1 MRFWTTAE
9 EKAIK
14 ELYGDTP
21 MAELASI
28 LNREVGSI
36 HAKAKTLGIKRS
48 DSFRNGQHGGRFKP
62 GSNSGESTRFK
73 KGRNAHANKP
83 AIDSAKSPTPEL
95 ESIPWVENS
104 PAGPIS

>member
-9 EKAIK
+9 EKALK

-21 MAELASI
+21 MAELTSI

-36 HAKAKTLGIKRS
+36 HGKARTLGIKRS
-48 DSFRNGQHGGRFKP
+48 DTFRNGQHGGRFRS

-73 KGRNAHANKP
+73 KGRNPHANTRGR
-83 AIDSAKSPTPEL
+83 DSGQSL
-95 ESIPWVENS
+95 E
-104 PAGPIS
+104 

>member
-21 MAELASI
+21 MSELTSI

-36 HAKAKTLGIKRS
+36 HAKARTLGIKRS
-48 DSFRNGQHGGRFKP
+48 ETFRSGQHAGRFQA
-62 GSNSGESTRFK
+62 GSKSGVSTRFK
-73 KGRNAHANKP
+73 KGWNRYANNSVSGVEKP
-83 AIDSAKSPTPEL
+83 TD
-95 ESIPWVENS
+95 
-104 PAGPIS
+104 